1 MECRSVVMVPDPR
14 LDSSYLNTA
23 DKVLKSL
30 LDFQPAD
37 WGLPHFVDGIAKIA

>member
-1 MECRSVVMVPDPR
+1 MVPDPR
-14 LDSSYLNTA
+14 LDSSYLGIA

-37 WGLPHFVDGIAKIA
+37 WDLPRFVDATA